1 LNRLF
6 CDRTRTAK
14 RASGASRGKFAAHPR
29 DGVSLVPWSARFDA
43 PISLAGRRRLRR
55 DLVTSE
61 VALKQT
67 KALAKA
73 ERERLG

>member
-1 LNRLF
+1 
-6 CDRTRTAK
+6 
-14 RASGASRGKFAAHPR
+14 
-29 DGVSLVPWSARFDA
+29 LVPWSARFDE
-43 PISLAGRRRLRR
+43 PISLAGRRRLRQ

>member
-1 LNRLF
+1 
-6 CDRTRTAK
+6 
-14 RASGASRGKFAAHPR
+14 
-29 DGVSLVPWSARFDA
+29 VPWSARFDA
-43 PISLAGRRRLRR
+43 PIPLAGRRRLRQ
-55 DLVTSE
+55 DLVASE